1 MFLLWHYS
9 LASFLIFSVAGQK
22 NNLLAND
29 PGHTEPQLDVG
40 IFTTYYFTV
49 GLCPTPKY

>member
-29 PGHTEPQLDVG
+29 PGQA
-40 IFTTYYFTV
+40 FYRTTA
-49 GLCPTPKY
+49 